1 MSPEQLRT
9 LQKLSRLF
17 EEGCAGHSQIKQLSE
32 LLSTINQSRDIHEH
46 FEHFE
51 QSTVQQDHSFKI

>member
-17 EEGCAGHSQIKQLSE
+17 EEGRAGPKQIKQLSE
-32 LLSTINQSRDIHEH
+32 LLATINQSHDIHQ
-46 FEHFE
+46 HFE
-51 QSTVQQDHSFKI
+51 QPKSLQDYPLNI

>member
-17 EEGCAGHSQIKQLSE
+17 EDGCAGPSQIKQLSE
-32 LLSTINQSRDIHEH
+32 LLTTINQSRDIHEH
-46 FEHFE
+46 FEK
-51 QSTVQQDHSFKI
+51 STILQNNSFKV